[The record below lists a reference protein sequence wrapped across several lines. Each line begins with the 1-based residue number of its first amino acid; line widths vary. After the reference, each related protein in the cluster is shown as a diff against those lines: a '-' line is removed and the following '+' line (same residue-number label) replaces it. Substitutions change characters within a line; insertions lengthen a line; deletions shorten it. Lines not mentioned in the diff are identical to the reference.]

1 MGIINLFKDVFN
13 PIINLLP
20 SKRIRSIYFLLI
32 LVLFSAFAEVA
43 IIGFLYKALSEESFL
58 NFGKTIE
65 DGLGPQLAFIA
76 SVVVATFLR
85 LFCLKYQFKISADI
99 GMDFSTRLLS
109 TILNKELSW
118 HIKNNSALSLSL
130 ITRDTEQLVAAVQSA
145 LTFISN
151 LILTSVLFLGLVI
164 ILKFLIVYVLAL
176 LLVYYVIIY
185 SFTKSRINKNAE
197 LMTSSYAESVRIAQE
212 SLGGIRDTILS
223 STQDFYLKQFI
234 NHTKK
239 YRYSLTNIQFW
250 QASPRYLVESFILI
264 LFLLFI
270 IFSSSVYSNNNSFI
284 PIVGSL
290 ITGAYRLLSPIQQ
303 SFLSLTTIEA
313 STAAIKKLNK
323 LKIKNTN
330 TNTKKQNSYFLEK
343 KEIACS
349 PKIELKNTTFSY
361 DKIKNVVENINL
373 TINPSTFVAIAGISG
388 SGKSTLADL
397 MLGLISPTSGDI
409 LFDGQKDPRYLR
421 ENIWPKNFVGIV
433 PQEIFL
439 FDGDLYQNITLENS
453 NDNSE
458 NKKFDRAIKLSMLN
472 DLVSSNKKGK
482 FLNVGERGDQ
492 ISGGQKQRIGIA
504 RAIYRNHKIL
514 ILDESTSAL
523 DSYTERAILNN
534 LKILCQEES
543 MTIILISHRLRTLRI
558 CDEIFFIENGSLKA
572 NGNFEALCE
581 KSENFRNLLI
591 DP

>member
-1 MGIINLFKDVFN
+1 MGIIILFKDVFK

-43 IIGFLYKALSEESFL
+43 IIGFLYQTLSDGSFL
-58 NFGKTIE
+58 NFDKTSVN
-65 DGLGPQLAFIA
+65 GVRPQLAFIG
-76 SVVVATFLR
+76 SVIVATFLR
-85 LFCLKYQFKISADI
+85 LFCLKYQFKISANI

-109 TILNKELSW
+109 TILNKDLSW

-164 ILKFLIVYVLAL
+164 ILKFLIVYVLVL
-176 LLVYYVIIY
+176 LLVYYLIIY
-185 SFTKSRINKNAE
+185 SFTKSRINKNAD
-197 LMTSSYAESVRIAQE
+197 LMTSSYAESLRIAQE

-223 STQDFYLKQFI
+223 ATQDFYLKQFI
-234 NHTKK
+234 NHTKQ

-270 IFSSSVYSNNNSFI
+270 IFSSSFFSNNNSFI
-284 PIVGSL
+284 PVVGAL

-303 SFLSLTTIEA
+303 SFISLTTIEA

-323 LKIKNTN
+323 LKIKKE
-330 TNTKKQNSYFLEK
+330 NTKTQNTYFLEK
-343 KEIACS
+343 KEIVSS

-361 DKIKNVVENINL
+361 DNIKNVVENINI
-373 TINPSTFVAIAGISG
+373 TIPPSTIVAIAGISG

-397 MLGLISPTSGDI
+397 ILGLISPTSGDI

-439 FDGDLYQNITLENS
+439 FDGDLYQNVTLEKFTN
-453 NDNSE
+453 NSE
-458 NKKFDRAIKLSMLN
+458 NKKFERAIKLSMLD

-504 RAIYRNHKIL
+504 RAIYRNHKLL

-523 DSYTERAILNN
+523 DSYTERSILNN
-534 LKILCQEES
+534 LKKLCEEES

-558 CDEIFFIENGSLKA
+558 CDEIFFIENGNLKS
-572 NGNFEALCE
+572 NGNFETLCE
-581 KSENFRNLLI
+581 KSENFRNLII
-591 DP
+591 DQ